1 MGVSDRAG
9 RCTAAS
15 IVLACVLVALIGCAP
30 PPEGPSA
37 PVRRQVLW
45 VDGSGAALRRT
56 VAFQLALG
64 DDHAPPIDLVSA
76 PWGFERPDGWLA
88 AYSDYFWIPW
98 QAPTAAEV
106 RTALEAL
113 PSVGPG
119 AVTVDGP
126 TALDG
131 GLGYVITF
139 DDAQPMLDVVGCWT
153 ILPQEQLPVLL
164 ARIDAIAEEQVTA
177 PPTTVPSPYAD
188 VDEWI
193 SALRSQA
200 VQAAIAG
207 DRELAEALTAQADDL
222 QLRLDVSHD
231 ADHVRARTRAA
242 FVTCPSVR
250 AG

>member
-15 IVLACVLVALIGCAP
+15 IVLAFVLVALIGCAP
-30 PPEGPSA
+30 PSDGPSA

-45 VDGSGAALRRT
+45 VDGSGAALRR
-56 VAFQLALG
+56 
-64 DDHAPPIDLVSA
+64 
-76 PWGFERPDGWLA
+76 
-88 AYSDYFWIPW
+88 
-98 QAPTAAEV
+98 
-106 RTALEAL
+106 
-113 PSVGPG
+113 
-119 AVTVDGP
+119 
-126 TALDG
+126 
-131 GLGYVITF
+131 
-139 DDAQPMLDVVGCWT
+139 
-153 ILPQEQLPVLL
+153 
-164 ARIDAIAEEQVTA
+164 
-177 PPTTVPSPYAD
+177 TVPSPYAD